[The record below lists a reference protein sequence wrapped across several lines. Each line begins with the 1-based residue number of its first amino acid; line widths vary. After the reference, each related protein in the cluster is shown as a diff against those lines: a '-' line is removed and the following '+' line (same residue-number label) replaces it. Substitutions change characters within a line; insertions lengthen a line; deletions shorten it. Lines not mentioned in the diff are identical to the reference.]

1 MENKITGKEYSLSKI
16 FSKEF
21 DYHIPSYQRPYSWEE
36 EQTET
41 LFVNLYDFFQEK
53 HQDASVLFEIEAK
66 PNANKDNPLTSVELT
81 DEEKTKFISV
91 LDGEVYNL
99 TSKRRNYMIL
109 RLDSFLSDGG
119 ASYNPKILTIEH
131 VLPQT
136 VVDSSYWSQK
146 WEKEDDRKFWL
157 HRIANL
163 VPLTRRKNS
172 EAQNYDFDIKKS
184 KYFYSTKGISCKDTK
199 EKQNYQIFLNTNHNQ
214 SPIWFS
220 TPNYYTTCNK
230 IVQLFYSGVR
240 LLRFIRKLK
249 SMANYFVIFF

>member
-1 MENKITGKEYSLSKI
+1 
-16 FSKEF
+16 
-21 DYHIPSYQRPYSWEE
+21 
-36 EQTET
+36 
-41 LFVNLYDFFQEK
+41 
-53 HQDASVLFEIEAK
+53 
-66 PNANKDNPLTSVELT
+66 
-81 DEEKTKFISV
+81 
-91 LDGEVYNL
+91 
-99 TSKRRNYMIL
+99 MIL

-184 KYFYSTKGISCKDTK
+184 KYFYSTKGISSYVLTSQVLATQDWTLDVVKVRQATLIDVFKDK
-199 EKQNYQIFLNTNHNQ
+199 WE
-214 SPIWFS
+214 
-220 TPNYYTTCNK
+220 
-230 IVQLFYSGVR
+230 
-240 LLRFIRKLK
+240 LK
-249 SMANYFVIFF
+249 